1 MGPVVGI
8 FAIVAVLVLLRAVR
22 KASTPLSALALCAI
36 VAGAIGN
43 IADRIFRGDGWLH
56 GRVIDFIDLQW
67 WPVFNFADSSISV
80 GACALIAAML
90 MESRNGKGVDV
101 NHES

>member
-8 FAIVAVLVLLRAVR
+8 FAMFAVLLLFRAVR
-22 KASTPLSALALCAI
+22 KATTPLSALSLCAI

-43 IADRIFRGDGWLH
+43 IVDRIFRGDGWLH
-56 GRVIDFIDLQW
+56 GRVVDFIDVQW
-67 WPVFNFADSSISV
+67 WPVFNVADSSISI

-90 MESRNGKGVDV
+90 MEARNGKGVDN